1 MQQLAFPQA
10 SENVETPS
18 EIVAQR
24 WRRGT
29 SNLDDFSYV
38 ILGIMLVNFSCDMTL
53 LMWFYVKTNC
63 LLHSFTAMCAIRD

>member
-38 ILGIMLVNFSCDMTL
+38 ILGSIASGRINRLGLEDQLST
-53 LMWFYVKTNC
+53 
-63 LLHSFTAMCAIRD
+63 